1 MNNLKVMICA
11 DLGKELSK
19 KVVSEACIK
28 LNETGIQPLIE
39 KQYKPFLNVDSAV
52 FAESDKII
60 DECDMF
66 MTIGGDGTILKWGQ
80 KAASFDKPLLG
91 INTGRLGFMTS
102 LESNELDLLSRLAT
116 GEYSISRRMLLDVEY
131 EDHGTYTVINDVVFN
146 KCRYS
151 KLPEFSVSV
160 EGYEVTNIRAD
171 GIIFSTPSG
180 STAYSLSA
188 GGPIIF
194 PEAKCIE
201 FTPLCA
207 HSLFG
212 RPMIFSSDQELTVS
226 FTAYE
231 NSGVSISIDGNDD
244 MDFSEGETIRIR
256 KSDQQLSLIDINGS
270 SFYKAVHNK
279 LMRPLK

>member
-1 MNNLKVMICA
+1 MKVMICA
-11 DLGKELSK
+11 DLSKELSQ
-19 KVVSEACIK
+19 KVVYKVCKK
-28 LNETGIQPLIE
+28 LCEIGIEPLIE
-39 KQYKPFLNVDSAV
+39 KQYESSLSVESAV
-52 FAESDKII
+52 FGDSDKLIN
-60 DECDMF
+60 ECHMF

-102 LESNELDLLSRLAT
+102 IESNELDLLSRLAT
-116 GEYSISRRMLLDVEY
+116 GEYSISRRMLIDVIY
-131 EDHGTYTVINDVVFN
+131 EGHGTYTVINDVVFN

-244 MDFSEGETIRIR
+244 MDFYEGEMIRIR
-256 KSDQQLSLIDINGS
+256 KSEQQLSLIDINGS

>member
-1 MNNLKVMICA
+1 MKVMICA
-11 DLGKELSK
+11 DLSKELSQ
-19 KVVSEACIK
+19 KVVYKVCKK
-28 LNETGIQPLIE
+28 LCAIGIEPLIE
-39 KQYKPFLNVDSAV
+39 KQYESSLSVESAV
-52 FAESDKII
+52 FGDSDKLIN
-60 DECDMF
+60 ECHMF

-91 INTGRLGFMTS
+91 VNTGRLGFMTS
-102 LESNELDLLSRLAT
+102 IESNELDLLSRLAT
-116 GEYSISRRMLLDVEY
+116 GEYSISRRMLIDVIY
-131 EDHGTYTVINDVVFN
+131 EGHGTYTVINDVVFN

-244 MDFSEGETIRIR
+244 MDFYEGETIRIR
-256 KSDQQLSLIDINGS
+256 KSEQQLSLIDINGS

>member
-1 MNNLKVMICA
+1 MILKVMICA
-11 DLGKELSK
+11 DLSKELSK
-19 KVVSEACIK
+19 KVVYEACKK
-28 LNETGIQPLIE
+28 LCEIGIQPLIE
-39 KQYKPFLNVDSAV
+39 KQYESALIVDSAV
-52 FAESDKII
+52 FGDSDKLIN
-60 DECDMF
+60 ECDMF

-102 LESNELDLLSRLAT
+102 IESNELDLLSRLAT
-116 GEYSISRRMLLDVEY
+116 GEYSISRRMLIDVIY
-131 EDHGTYTVINDVVFN
+131 EGHGTYTVINDVVFN

-244 MDFSEGETIRIR
+244 MDFYEGETIRIR
-256 KSDQQLSLIDINGS
+256 KSEQQLSLIDINGS

>member
-1 MNNLKVMICA
+1 M
-11 DLGKELSK
+11 
-19 KVVSEACIK
+19 
-28 LNETGIQPLIE
+28 LI
-39 KQYKPFLNVDSAV
+39 
-52 FAESDKII
+52 
-60 DECDMF
+60 
-66 MTIGGDGTILKWGQ
+66 
-80 KAASFDKPLLG
+80 
-91 INTGRLGFMTS
+91 
-102 LESNELDLLSRLAT
+102 
-116 GEYSISRRMLLDVEY
+116 DVIY
-131 EDHGTYTVINDVVFN
+131 EGHGTYTVINDVVFN

-244 MDFSEGETIRIR
+244 MDFYEGETIRIR
-256 KSDQQLSLIDINGS
+256 KSEQQLSLIDINGS

>member
-1 MNNLKVMICA
+1 MICA

-160 EGYEVTNIRAD
+160 EGY
-171 GIIFSTPSG
+171 
-180 STAYSLSA
+180 
-188 GGPIIF
+188 
-194 PEAKCIE
+194 
-201 FTPLCA
+201 
-207 HSLFG
+207 
-212 RPMIFSSDQELTVS
+212 
-226 FTAYE
+226 
-231 NSGVSISIDGNDD
+231 
-244 MDFSEGETIRIR
+244 
-256 KSDQQLSLIDINGS
+256 
-270 SFYKAVHNK
+270 
-279 LMRPLK
+279 

>member
-1 MNNLKVMICA
+1 MICA